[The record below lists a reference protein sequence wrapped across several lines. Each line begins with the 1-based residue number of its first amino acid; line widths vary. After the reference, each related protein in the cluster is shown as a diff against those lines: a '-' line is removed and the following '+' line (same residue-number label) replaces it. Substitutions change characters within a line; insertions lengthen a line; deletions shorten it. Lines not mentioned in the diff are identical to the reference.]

1 MVWRSVVRDV
11 DLAGRA
17 MPARNHEQTAERDVL
32 ADHHPELGD
41 LGVREVLAKLGHE
54 RRVDLAEIRG
64 ELLREA
70 DGEIISWLEAALTV
84 R

>member
-1 MVWRSVVRDV
+1 
-11 DLAGRA
+11 
-17 MPARNHEQTAERDVL
+17 MPARDHKQAAKRDVL

-41 LGVREVLAKLGHE
+41 LGIREVLAQLGHE

-70 DGEIISWLEAALTV
+70 DRETVSWLEAALAF